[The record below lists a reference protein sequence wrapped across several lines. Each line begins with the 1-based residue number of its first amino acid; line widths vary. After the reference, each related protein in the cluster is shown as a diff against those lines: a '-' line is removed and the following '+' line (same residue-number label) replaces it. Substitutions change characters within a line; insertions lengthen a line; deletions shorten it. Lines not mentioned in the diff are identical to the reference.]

1 MKNVTIGD
9 IAKAAGVSKTTV
21 SRVLNNSGPVNSKT
35 QKRILELIEQY
46 NYTPS
51 SLARNLSRG
60 ESSSIAVLVPNF
72 SNPYFA
78 EILQEISSELSKRD
92 LTMICFNS
100 QDSDQKDAKSL
111 NLIKYYRVKGLIYT
125 PANIHC
131 SKEHSRWLRS
141 MLSELNTPIVVMD
154 RRIQGLKKADGVFY
168 DDFHASYEATKAF
181 IQRGHRKIALSVTWK
196 KESLLHKDREEGYL
210 AALKDFGIERREEYI
225 ISGELGS
232 VAYEEALRCLRLPDP
247 PTAVL
252 TANNDTT
259 LGLLKAAQTLGLSVP
274 GDLAHIGFER
284 IEGID
289 FLDENR
295 SYVDRSTKLMG
306 QKVIEMLFNRF
317 LTPNK
322 PYEECILEPKLIIR
336 NL

>member
-21 SRVLNNSGPVNSKT
+21 SRVLNNSGPVDSKT
-35 QKRILELIEQY
+35 EKRILELIDQY

-51 SLARNLSRG
+51 SVARNLSRG

-78 EILQEISSELSKRD
+78 EILQEISSELTKRD

-100 QDSDQKDAKSL
+100 QDSDETDEKSL
-111 NLIKYYRVKGLIYT
+111 NIIKYYRVKGLIYT
-125 PANIHC
+125 PANVHK
-131 SKEHSRWLRS
+131 SKEASRKLRT
-141 MLSELNTPIVVMD
+141 LLNEINTPIVVMD
-154 RRIQGLKKADGVFY
+154 RRIDGLKKVDGVFY
-168 DDFHASYEATKAF
+168 DDYYAAYEATKAF
-181 IQRGHRKIALSVTWK
+181 IEKGHRKIAISVTWK
-196 KESLLHKDREEGYL
+196 KGSFLHKDREEGYL
-210 AALKDFGIERREEYI
+210 AALKDHGIEAREEYI
-225 ISGELGS
+225 ISGDLGT
-232 VAYEEALRCLRLPDP
+232 VAYDEALKCLQLPDR

-259 LGLLKAAQTLGLSVP
+259 LGLLKAAHTLGFEVP
-274 GDLAHIGFER
+274 KDIAHIGFER

-295 SYVDRSTKLMG
+295 SYVDRSTKKMG
-306 QKVIEMLFNRF
+306 QMVIEMLFNRF

-322 PYEECILEPKLIIR
+322 PYEECIIKPNLIIR
-336 NL
+336 DL